1 MDNST
6 FNILSFDGGGIR
18 GILSINLL
26 ERIQSEIT
34 NIIKTTNLIS
44 GTSTGSLIALGLAYG
59 MTSKEVSNL
68 YSKEN
73 IEYIFDKSY
82 SQVSRPKYNN
92 DNLKEVL
99 LSVFPEKLK
108 LKDLGKL
115 VVIPA
120 FYLGDE
126 YNSWK
131 AVFYNNL
138 PNSVTEDYRVVDVAM
153 ASSAAPVFFP
163 SYNCN
168 IDGSII
174 ANDPSLASIIYAIDK
189 ELGKKNDKI
198 RLLSFGTGYC
208 YESIK
213 EDTSKW
219 GAIEWI
225 TSKEPDLPIISIM
238 FEGNSQLSYT
248 FSKKLLGNNYYRIN
262 PKMDEDIS
270 MDDTK
275 AINYLV
281 NLSKEYD
288 IKQCI
293 NWLNNKWN
301 KI

>member
-1 MDNST
+1 MNST

-18 GILSINLL
+18 GTLSANLL
-26 ERIQSEIT
+26 ERIQNEI
-34 NIIKTTNLIS
+34 IDMVKITNLIS

-59 MTSKEVSNL
+59 MTPKEVSNL
-68 YSKEN
+68 YSKAN

-82 SQVSRPKYNN
+82 SQISRPKYNN

-99 LSVFPEKLK
+99 LSVFPERLK

-115 VVIPA
+115 VVIPS
-120 FYLGDE
+120 FYIGDE

-131 AVFYNNL
+131 AVFYNNI
-138 PNSVTEDYRVVDVAM
+138 PNSETEDYTVIDVAM

-163 SYNCN
+163 SYNRN

-174 ANDPSLASIIYAIDK
+174 ANDPSLVSIIYAIDK
-189 ELGKKNDKI
+189 ELGKEVDKI

-208 YESIK
+208 YDSIK

-262 PKMDEDIS
+262 PKMDEDIA
-270 MDDTK
+270 MDDTE
-275 AINYLV
+275 AINYLI
-281 NLSKEYD
+281 NLAKEYE
-288 IKQCI
+288 IKQCV
-293 NWLNNKWN
+293 NWLNDKWN

>member
-18 GILSINLL
+18 GTLSANLL
-26 ERIQSEIT
+26 ERIQNEI
-34 NIIKTTNLIS
+34 IDMVKITNLIS

-59 MTSKEVSNL
+59 MTPKEVSNL

-82 SQVSRPKYNN
+82 SQISRPKYNN

-99 LSVFPEKLK
+99 LSVFPERLK

-115 VVIPA
+115 VVIPS
-120 FYLGDE
+120 FYIGDE

-131 AVFYNNL
+131 AVFYNNI
-138 PNSVTEDYRVVDVAM
+138 PNSETEDYTVIDVAM

-163 SYNCN
+163 SYNRN

-174 ANDPSLASIIYAIDK
+174 ANDPSLVSIIYAIDK
-189 ELGKKNDKI
+189 ELGKEVDKI

-208 YESIK
+208 YDSIK

-262 PKMDEDIS
+262 PKMDEDIA
-270 MDDTK
+270 MDDTE
-275 AINYLV
+275 AINYLI
-281 NLSKEYD
+281 NLAKEYE
-288 IKQCI
+288 IKQCV
-293 NWLNNKWN
+293 NWLNDKWN

>member
-1 MDNST
+1 MDNSI

-18 GILSINLL
+18 GALSVNLL
-26 ERIQSEIT
+26 EKIQNKIT

-59 MTSKEVSNL
+59 MTPKEVSNL

-82 SQVSRPKYNN
+82 SQISRPKYNN

-99 LSVFPEKLK
+99 LSVFPERLK

-115 VVIPA
+115 VVIPS
-120 FYLGDE
+120 FYIGDE

-131 AVFYNNL
+131 AIFYNNI
-138 PNSVTEDYRVVDVAM
+138 PNSATEDYTVIDVAM

-163 SYNCN
+163 SYNRN

-174 ANDPSLASIIYAIDK
+174 ANDPSLVSIIYAIDK
-189 ELGKKNDKI
+189 ELGKEVDKI

-208 YESIK
+208 YDSIK

-219 GAIEWI
+219 EAIEWI

-262 PKMDEDIS
+262 PKMDEDIA
-270 MDDTK
+270 MDDTE
-275 AINYLV
+275 AINYLI
-281 NLSKEYD
+281 NLAKEYD
-288 IKQCI
+288 IKQCV
-293 NWLNNKWN
+293 NWLNDKWN

>member
-18 GILSINLL
+18 GILSVNLL
-26 ERIQSEIT
+26 QKIQNEIP

-59 MTSKEVSNL
+59 MTPKEVSNL

-82 SQVSRPKYNN
+82 SQISRPKYNN

-99 LSVFPEKLK
+99 LSVFPERLK

-115 VVIPA
+115 VVIPS
-120 FYLGDE
+120 FYIGDE

-131 AVFYNNL
+131 AVFYNNI
-138 PNSVTEDYRVVDVAM
+138 PNSETEDYTVIDVAM

-163 SYNCN
+163 SYNRN

-174 ANDPSLASIIYAIDK
+174 ANDPSLVSIIYAIDK
-189 ELGKKNDKI
+189 ELGKEVDKI

-208 YESIK
+208 YDSIK

-262 PKMDEDIS
+262 PKMDEDIA
-270 MDDTK
+270 MDDTE
-275 AINYLV
+275 AINYLI
-281 NLSKEYD
+281 NLAKEYD
-288 IKQCI
+288 IKQCV
-293 NWLNNKWN
+293 NWLNDKWN

>member
-18 GILSINLL
+18 GTLSANLL
-26 ERIQSEIT
+26 ERIQNEI
-34 NIIKTTNLIS
+34 IDMVKITNLIS

-59 MTSKEVSNL
+59 MTPKEVSNL

-82 SQVSRPKYNN
+82 SQISRPKYNN

-99 LSVFPEKLK
+99 LSVFPERLK

-115 VVIPA
+115 VVIPS
-120 FYLGDE
+120 FYIGDE

-131 AVFYNNL
+131 AVFYNNI
-138 PNSVTEDYRVVDVAM
+138 PNSETEDYTVIDVAM

-163 SYNCN
+163 SYNRN

-174 ANDPSLASIIYAIDK
+174 ANDPSLVSIIYAIDK
-189 ELGKKNDKI
+189 ELGKKVDKI

-208 YESIK
+208 YDSIK

-262 PKMDEDIS
+262 PKMDEDIA
-270 MDDTK
+270 MDDTE
-275 AINYLV
+275 AINYLI
-281 NLSKEYD
+281 NLAKEYD
-288 IKQCI
+288 IKQCV
-293 NWLNNKWN
+293 NWLNDKWN

>member
-18 GILSINLL
+18 GTLSANLL
-26 ERIQSEIT
+26 ERIQNEI
-34 NIIKTTNLIS
+34 IDMVKITNLIS

-59 MTSKEVSNL
+59 MTPKEVSNL

-82 SQVSRPKYNN
+82 SQISRPKYNN

-99 LSVFPEKLK
+99 LSVFPERLK

-115 VVIPA
+115 VVIPS
-120 FYLGDE
+120 FYIGDE

-131 AVFYNNL
+131 AVFYNNI
-138 PNSVTEDYRVVDVAM
+138 PNSETEDYTVIDVAM

-163 SYNCN
+163 SYNRN

-174 ANDPSLASIIYAIDK
+174 ANDPSLVSIIYAIDK
-189 ELGKKNDKI
+189 ELGKEVDKI

-208 YESIK
+208 YDSIK

-262 PKMDEDIS
+262 PKMDEDIA
-270 MDDTK
+270 MDDTE
-275 AINYLV
+275 AINYLI
-281 NLSKEYD
+281 NLAKEYD
-288 IKQCI
+288 IKQCV
-293 NWLNNKWN
+293 NWLNDKWN

>member
-1 MDNST
+1 MDNTT

-18 GILSINLL
+18 GTLSANLL
-26 ERIQSEIT
+26 ERIQNEI
-34 NIIKTTNLIS
+34 IDMVKITNLIS

-59 MTSKEVSNL
+59 MTPKEVSNL

-82 SQVSRPKYNN
+82 SQISRPKYNN

-99 LSVFPEKLK
+99 LSVFPERLK

-115 VVIPA
+115 VAIPS
-120 FYLGDE
+120 FYIGDE

-131 AVFYNNL
+131 AVFYNNI
-138 PNSVTEDYRVVDVAM
+138 PNSETEDYTVIDVAM

-163 SYNCN
+163 SYNRN

-174 ANDPSLASIIYAIDK
+174 ANDPSLVSIIYAIDK
-189 ELGKKNDKI
+189 ELGKEVDKI

-208 YESIK
+208 YDSIK

-262 PKMDEDIS
+262 PKMDEDIA
-270 MDDTK
+270 MDDTE
-275 AINYLV
+275 AINYLI
-281 NLSKEYD
+281 NLAKEYE
-288 IKQCI
+288 IKQCV
-293 NWLNNKWN
+293 NWLNDKWN